1 MHYNRS
7 CRACGTDLE
16 PTLVC
21 DTCKEQISWICY
33 KCFRTDEVIHK
44 HNILPDYNGV
54 ITSYIQQKIKNQ
66 IGNVLLLPIITEA

>member
-1 MHYNRS
+1 MYYNRS

-21 DTCKEQISWICY
+21 DTCKEHISWICC

-44 HNILPDYNGV
+44 HNILPKYSGV
-54 ITSYIQQKIKNQ
+54 ITLYPQQKIKNQ
-66 IGNVLLLPIITEA
+66 IGNVLPPIITEA